1 MSVMVSL
8 KDAERR
14 VNYGIQDLD
23 SLASSIEEIETA
35 ATPDVSALTREAV
48 AQVRLTHGKLC
59 ELFTALYTTRM
70 HS

>member
-1 MSVMVSL
+1 M

-14 VNYGIQDLD
+14 VNYGIQDMD
-23 SLASSIEEIETA
+23 SLASSIGEIETA
-35 ATPDVSALTREAV
+35 ATPGDVSALTREAV